1 MTHYSK
7 LEAIIFD
14 LVGTLGSFHN
24 KISHEK
30 VSDLLVERGY
40 EIFHQAYE
48 AAFRFTIF
56 VDYPKFGYSS
66 YESMLGK
73 VLKHLGADIDDA
85 SFHDVINL

>member
-40 EIFHQAYE
+40 EIFHQAYD
-48 AAFRFTIF
+48 AA
-56 VDYPKFGYSS
+56 
-66 YESMLGK
+66 
-73 VLKHLGADIDDA
+73 
-85 SFHDVINL
+85 FHDVINL